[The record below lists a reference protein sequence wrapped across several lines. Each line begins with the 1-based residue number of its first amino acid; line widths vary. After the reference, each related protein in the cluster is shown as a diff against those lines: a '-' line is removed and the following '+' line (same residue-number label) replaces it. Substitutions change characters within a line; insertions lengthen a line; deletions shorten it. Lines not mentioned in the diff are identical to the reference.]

1 MTDNRSVVNQCEADW
16 QGEISVAGQD
26 ISVQVE
32 VMSKAFA
39 LALKQ
44 NLRLEECNYLRV
56 PNWWAHVPIGLEI
69 TLIKDD
75 VSSLYVSC

>member
-1 MTDNRSVVNQCEADW
+1 MTDNRSVVNQCETDW
-16 QGEISVAGQD
+16 QAEISVAGQD

-44 NLRLEECNYLRV
+44 NLRLGGVQLFTR
-56 PNWWAHVPIGLEI
+56 P
-69 TLIKDD
+69 
-75 VSSLYVSC
+75 